1 MFCIICFLKWIE
13 FYLYTKLFYNSLLLR
28 KYVIKIQ
35 TSRLFITNLTKSG
48 LSVCRS
54 VLKIHQ
60 RNRVKIDFTE
70 IDGLHGRNLRRPL
83 VLRNVLGKLL
93 ICSCLIKVE
102 RGWLSYIIK
111 RWNIILWTY
120 LSIVTSI
127 FLVQGCLH
135 SKRRQNW
142 TLCHVQRKS
151 KTSLFSYLIALFLS
165 AKFK

>member
-13 FYLYTKLFYNSLLLR
+13 FYLYTKLLYNSLLLR

-70 IDGLHGRNLRRPL
+70 IDGLRGRNLRRPL

-93 ICSCLIKVE
+93 
-102 RGWLSYIIK
+102 
-111 RWNIILWTY
+111 T
-120 LSIVTSI
+120 
-127 FLVQGCLH
+127 
-135 SKRRQNW
+135 
-142 TLCHVQRKS
+142 
-151 KTSLFSYLIALFLS
+151 
-165 AKFK
+165 